1 MKINTLIFNYINRLH
16 QYASPRNLFLATTTK
31 WYTLLLFL
39 IYLVFSAGNVVGQTI
54 TQNKGED
61 SIASVLLRLIHH
73 PKAIPYIYTQKLKG
87 VIPDELIPAH
97 FKREEQYLIKT
108 KKQLFAGVDGSG
120 LLYELRDSSGRLK
133 VTRIDQS
140 EHHGNNFGALRFTLN
155 DTIYALG
162 GYGFWKSNG
171 QLRYFNTDSKQW
183 SLIKLNQDIHF
194 YHPLAWIDVKTNQLY
209 CFGSYVIDQG
219 LNEPVSKDALAGIKR
234 LNVLNIQ
241 TGTWREL
248 GEMKTIY
255 DIPADKI
262 NLEEMNPDGVRPAC
276 DFNGGYFMT
285 ILGKHH
291 IDDFIQNQRLEP
303 TKQFYLKFSKFYKF
317 RWNILYFDD
326 STMYYGNPEINA
338 LDSVPFRK
346 NDFIATGKKVYTPI
360 SSGIF
365 SMQIESR
372 DTGFLISGIAGGFI
386 FFIAIAFWRN
396 RIQRKK
402 QNIQQDATNAI
413 NSVSELQKNV
423 PLFDEFETE
432 LIRFIL
438 EKSKATL
445 PTTVPELNRIL
456 GLADKNEAVQ
466 KKNRSEKINRINE
479 KWKQHSGEENLLI
492 QRRRSEFDKRNFE
505 YYIEKTLFSKLKLPQ
520 V

>member
-1 MKINTLIFNYINRLH
+1 MSVNTLIFKYINRLQWH
-16 QYASPRNLFLATTTK
+16 SKPRNLSSETSWKRFLP
-31 WYTLLLFL
+31 LLFL
-39 IYLVFSAGNVVGQTI
+39 VVAMLGADKVLGQVTVP
-54 TQNKGED
+54 NPGAD
-61 SIASVLLRLIHH
+61 SMASVLLRLIHH
-73 PKAIPYIYTQKLKG
+73 PKAIPYIYSHKLIG
-87 VIPDELIPAH
+87 VIPDELIPSN
-97 FKREEQYLIKT
+97 FKREQQYLIKT
-108 KKQLFAGVDGSG
+108 QKQLFAGVDGSG

-140 EHHGNNFGALRFTLN
+140 DHHGNNFGALHFTLN
-155 DTIYALG
+155 DTIYAFA

-194 YHPLAWIDVKTNQLY
+194 YHPLGWIDAKTNQLY

-219 LNEPVSKDALAGIKR
+219 LNEPVAKNAMDGVKQLY
-234 LNVLNIQ
+234 VLNIQ
-241 TGTWREL
+241 SGTWKKL
-248 GEMKTIY
+248 GDMSTIY
-255 DIPADKI
+255 DMPADNI
-262 NLEEMNPDGVRPAC
+262 NLKEINSDGIRPAC

-303 TKQFYLKFSKFYKF
+303 TKQFNLKFSKFYKF
-317 RWNILYFDD
+317 HWNILYFDD

-338 LDSVPFRK
+338 LDSIPFK
-346 NDFIATGKKVYTPI
+346 KTDFIATGEKVYTPV

-365 SMQIESR
+365 SLQLESR
-372 DTGFLISGIAGGFI
+372 DTGFLIAGIAGGFML
-386 FFIAIAFWRN
+386 FIAFAFWRN
-396 RIQRKK
+396 RIQQKK

-413 NSVSELQKNV
+413 NTVSELQKHV

-438 EKSKATL
+438 EKSKANL

-479 KWKQHSGEENLLI
+479 KWKQHSGEDNLLI

-505 YYIEKTLFSKLKLPQ
+505 YYIEKTLFSKLKLSEA
-520 V
+520 

>member
-1 MKINTLIFNYINRLH
+1 MIFNTLIFNYINRL
-16 QYASPRNLFLATTTK
+16 QGYLKDRNLSSNASWKRF
-31 WYTLLLFL
+31 LLLF
-39 IYLVFSAGNVVGQTI
+39 ISIGAMLVAGKAQGQVSAPNADA
-54 TQNKGED
+54 D
-61 SIASVLLRLIHH
+61 SMASVLLRLIHH
-73 PKAIPYIYTQKLKG
+73 PKAIPYIYTQKLNG
-87 VIPDELIPAH
+87 VIPDELIPTN

-108 KKQLFAGVDGSG
+108 QKQLFAGVDGSG

-241 TGTWREL
+241 TGTWKEL

-255 DIPADKI
+255 DMPADKI
-262 NLEEMNPDGVRPAC
+262 NLEEVNPDGVRPAC

-317 RWNILYFDD
+317 RWDILYFDD

-338 LDSVPFRK
+338 LDSIPFRK
-346 NDFIATGKKVYTPI
+346 NDFIATGKNVYSPI

-365 SMQIESR
+365 SMKIQSR
-372 DTGFLISGIAGGFI
+372 DAGFLIAGIAGGLI
-386 FFIAIAFWRN
+386 FFIALAFGRN

-402 QNIQQDATNAI
+402 QNKQQDASNAI
-413 NSVSELQKNV
+413 NTVSELQKNV

-438 EKSKATL
+438 DKSKANL

-479 KWKQHSGEENLLI
+479 KWKQHSGEDNLLI